1 MVIGSVEHTI
11 SLRDA
16 APVAKQG
23 LPKKPCKKRTTRN
36 PGKLLH
42 IAAIADRTMKMPNV
56 MM

>member
-1 MVIGSVEHTI
+1 M

-36 PGKLLH
+36 PAKLLH
-42 IAAIADRTMKMPNV
+42 IAAMADRAMKMANV

>member
-1 MVIGSVEHTI
+1 M

-23 LPKKPCKKRTTRN
+23 LPKKPCRKRKTRN
-36 PGKLLH
+36 PITLLQ
-42 IAAIADRTMKMPNV
+42 IAAMTDRIMKIANV

>member
-1 MVIGSVEHTI
+1 MVIDVVERTM

-36 PGKLLH
+36 PAKFLH
-42 IAAIADRTMKMPNV
+42 IAAMADRAMKMANV
-56 MM
+56 MI

>member
-1 MVIGSVEHTI
+1 MVVCAVEHTM

-23 LPKKPCKKRTTRN
+23 LPKKPCRKRKTRN
-36 PGKLLH
+36 PTKLLQ
-42 IAAIADRTMKMPNV
+42 IAAMTDRTMYIANV

>member
-1 MVIGSVEHTI
+1 M

-23 LPKKPCKKRTTRN
+23 LPKKPCKNRTTRN
-36 PGKLLH
+36 PAKILH
-42 IAAIADRTMKMPNV
+42 VAATADRAMKMANV

>member
-1 MVIGSVEHTI
+1 MGAVGHTM

-36 PGKLLH
+36 PAKLLH
-42 IAAIADRTMKMPNV
+42 TPAMADRTMKMANV
-56 MM
+56 LM